1 MNKMA
6 ERAHPFAANFAL
18 SANDSNVNITF
29 DIDAYII
36 ERNNQNALLLL
47 PVIIVV
53 GVLMLL
59 GFVGNSLVCYVYN
72 SPTIKKRKTTKRVFI
87 LTLAIFD
94 ILNCVLVM
102 PFEIYDMRNQHYFQS
117 TEVCKM
123 FRFIET
129 SLVLSSGF
137 ILLSVSIDRYVNL
150 VQASKRIITPS
161 RAKKLALF
169 CVIVALTLSWP
180 VLIFAGTEQFNILKD
195 GVDTNITGTECTTF
209 RNDYEGFMNDNI
221 YNLVLIATFVSALI
235 TLIVIYILIGLKLY
249 RRRRGSVNKNGLMFL
264 SSTSTSTSTSEGKS
278 LTEGKPIRKNHVRKS
293 SLGYA
298 IRRSKPKVQGST
310 VMFYSVTVV
319 FILGFLPHLTVRTL
333 KMLKMAFTESHSFD
347 DTEIIYNL
355 LVRSYMIN
363 SAANPFI
370 YSILNVRF
378 RKDLIASFKRCFC
391 LHRLRHGN

>member
-1 MNKMA
+1 MMEEMGERNSPLDNMA
-6 ERAHPFAANFAL
+6 G
-18 SANDSNVNITF
+18 STNITDSTNKF
-29 DIDAYII
+29 DFASFII
-36 ERNNQNALLLL
+36 ERNNDNALLLL

-53 GVLMLL
+53 GVLILL
-59 GFVGNSLVCYVYN
+59 GFVGNTLVCYVYN
-72 SPTIKKRKTTKRVFI
+72 SPTIKKRRTTKRVFI

-117 TEVCKM
+117 TEVCKV

-137 ILLSVSIDRYVNL
+137 ILLSVSVDRYVNL
-150 VQASKRIITPS
+150 VKASKRIITPS
-161 RAKKLALF
+161 RAKKLGLA
-169 CVIVALTLSWP
+169 CVIVSLSLAWP
-180 VLIFAGTEQFNILKD
+180 VLIFAGTDKFTILVD
-195 GVDTNITGTECTTF
+195 GNSTNLTGTECTTF
-209 RNDYEGFMNDNI
+209 RNDYHGFMSDKI
-221 YNLVLIATFVSALI
+221 YNIFLIGTFVSALI
-235 TLIVIYILIGLKLY
+235 ILIVIYILIGLKLY
-249 RRRRGSVNKNGLMFL
+249 RRRRGSTNNGGLMFL
-264 SSTSTSTSTSEGKS
+264 SSTNEGKN
-278 LTEGKPIRKNHVRKS
+278 LTDGKPIKRNNVRKS

-298 IRRSKPKVQGST
+298 IRRSKPKAQGST

-333 KMLKMAFTESHSFD
+333 KMLKIAFTESHSFD
-347 DTEIIYNL
+347 STEIIYNL

-391 LHRLRHGN
+391 LHRLRSK

>member
-1 MNKMA
+1 MA
-6 ERAHPFAANFAL
+6 GQYNPFAVLAN
-18 SANDSNVNITF
+18 SSNNSNVTNEF
-29 DIDAYII
+29 DISAFII
-36 ERNNQNALLLL
+36 ERNNQNAMLLL
-47 PVIIVV
+47 PVMIVV
-53 GVLMLL
+53 GVLILL
-59 GFVGNSLVCYVYN
+59 GFTGNSLVCYVYN

-102 PFEIYDMRNQHYFQS
+102 PFEIYDMRNQHYFRS
-117 TEVCKM
+117 SEVCKV
-123 FRFIET
+123 FRFFET

-137 ILLSVSIDRYVNL
+137 ILLSVSVDRYVNL
-150 VQASKRIITPS
+150 VKASKRIITPS
-161 RAKKLALF
+161 RAKKLALA
-169 CVIVALTLSWP
+169 CVIVATLFSWP
-180 VLIFAGTEQFNILKD
+180 VLIFAGIETFDILVD
-195 GVDTNITGTECTTF
+195 GINTNVTATECTTF
-209 RNDYEGFMNDNI
+209 RNDYDGFMSDNI
-221 YNLVLIATFVSALI
+221 YTVCLIGTFVSALI

-249 RRRRGSVNKNGLMFL
+249 RRRRGSVNKGGLMFL
-264 SSTSTSTSTSEGKS
+264 SSTNEGKS
-278 LTEGKPIRKNHVRKS
+278 LTDGKPIKRNNVRKS

-347 DTEIIYNL
+347 STEIIYNL

-391 LHRLRHGN
+391 LHRLRSN